1 MLGLVHQTTEMDNV
15 RHLPIHN
22 GGPLQ
27 VGTHAHQK
35 SPVLFVEYY
44 KYVYIYIYLYCKYM
58 SIFML
63 CVCVYIYYIYM
74 YVCVC
79 LFPVWCMPSGYLSTI
94 QWLEQPQELGTGAL
108 YLSR

>member
-1 MLGLVHQTTEMDNV
+1 
-15 RHLPIHN
+15 
-22 GGPLQ
+22 
-27 VGTHAHQK
+27 
-35 SPVLFVEYY
+35 
-44 KYVYIYIYLYCKYM
+44 M

>member
-1 MLGLVHQTTEMDNV
+1 MDNV

-35 SPVLFVEYY
+35 SPGLFVEYY
-44 KYVYIYIYLYCKYM
+44 KYVYIYIYTVNICLY
-58 SIFML
+58 L
-63 CVCVYIYYIYM
+63 CCVYAYIYIIYIYIYI

-79 LFPVWCMPSGYLSTI
+79 ACFRF
-94 QWLEQPQELGTGAL
+94 GACQAAI
-108 YLSR
+108 